1 VTVAVPDPVTLA
13 GVIAPQ
19 VKPVGT
25 ASARETTPVNPFT
38 AVMVIVEV
46 AETPTVTAAGE
57 EAEIVKSTNWKLTDV
72 ELLAPVAVAVTE
84 AEVVWAVASVQVSV
98 DVPPAGIAIVVGL
111 REHDAARVEVT
122 ARVTV
127 FEKPP
132 RDATVIVEVPP
143 GAPTFALTLVGLA
156 LRLMPGGGPAA
167 VIVTEMGPVEFVM
180 RLFVPPVPVIATEKV
195 VVVVTVPDNVHV
207 VVPVPAATRVTEVGL
222 QATPTPDGEEV
233 EPIATAPANWKLV
246 APRLVRVTPT

>member
-1 VTVAVPDPVTLA
+1 MLA
-13 GVIAPQ
+13 GVREQ
-19 VKPVGT
+19 VKPVAGEIELVRAT
-25 ASARETTPVNPFT
+25 VPVKPLT
-38 AVMVIVEV
+38 GA
-46 AETPTVTAAGE
+46 TVTVDVAAVPAVVVTLVG
-57 EAEIVKSTNWKLTDV
+57 AADTLKSTNWNATDV

-84 AEVVWAVASVQVSV
+84 VEVVWAVASVQVSV
-98 DVPPAGIAIVVGL
+98 DVPPAGMAMVVGL
-111 REHDAARVEVT
+111 REHVAARVEVT

-180 RLFVPPVPVIATEKV
+180 RLFVPPIPVIATEKV

-207 VVPVPAATRVTEVGL
+207 VVPVPAAARVTEVGL
-222 QATPTPDGEEV
+222 QAAPTPDGEEV
-233 EPIATAPANWKLV
+233 EPIATAPANWKRD
-246 APRLVRVTPT
+246 AP